1 MMKYITYLSRKK
13 PVDSSVT
20 NMLLFPVVTFSR
32 VDPYGKTNAQGHYV
46 K

>member
-1 MMKYITYLSRKK
+1 MMKYITYLSRRKT
-13 PVDSSVT
+13 VGNSVT

-32 VDPYGKTNAQGHYV
+32 VDLYGKTNAQDHYV